1 VIDLHCHILP
11 ALDDG
16 ALDLEDSVGMARQA
30 EADGIATVCATPHIR
45 HDHDVVVGEL
55 AERVSDLAG
64 ELSRRAVRVRV
75 VTGAEVAETAVAG
88 MSDAE
93 LRAATLGG
101 GGRWILLEPAPGPLA
116 ATLDA
121 AVDDLTRRG
130 FRSLIAHPERHAH
143 GDIAGHLTR
152 LVDRGALIQ
161 VTAAFLEHEHAAPT
175 ILELADRGL
184 VHVLG
189 SDAHS
194 SRAGRPVRL
203 SAGLAALGGAER
215 LAPHLDWVAG
225 QAPAAILAG
234 EDVTPPFPPVRSG

>member
-101 GGRWILLEPAPGPLA
+101 GGRWILLEPAPGPLGASFEATVA
-116 ATLDA
+116 ALA
-121 AVDDLTRRG
+121 RRG
-130 FRSLIAHPERHAH
+130 FQTVVAHPERHAH
-143 GDIAGHLTR
+143 PGLADELAV
-152 LVDRGALIQ
+152 LVERGALVQ
-161 VTAAFLEHEHAAPT
+161 VTAAFVTHEGAAPL
-175 ILELADRGL
+175 IVDLAERGL
-184 VHVLG
+184 AHLLG

-194 SRAGRPVRL
+194 SRAGRPVAL
-203 SAGLAALGGAER
+203 SAAVAALGTLPR
-215 LAPHLDWVAG
+215 VAPHLSWMTVE
-225 QAPAAILAG
+225 APAAILAG
-234 EDVTPPFPPVRSG
+234 RDVTLPFRLA